1 MRPGGG
7 EAVSQRV
14 WPHPSM
20 QLERWFS
27 VDPQRQRVRGL
38 VKKVNDADA
47 FDFSFIPLCFCIL
60 IGLFLDFR
68 IRPFAKQLSLD
79 SIPHHHSI

>member
-1 MRPGGG
+1 MGGASGDG

-20 QLERWFS
+20 HLERWFS

-38 VKKVNDADA
+38 VNKMNDADA
-47 FDFSFIPLCFCIL
+47 FDLSFTLLSFCSL
-60 IGLFLDFR
+60 IGFLGLQDTSICKTTLFR
-68 IRPFAKQLSLD
+68 
-79 SIPHHHSI
+79 